1 MNEGFPQPDPDYVKD
16 YEYNRRSGRTDS
28 GPRFSLVQDPQ
39 YKEARKIYVTNPDI
53 QAARK
58 RYMVLPDGDPQE
70 EEARE
75 ALVAAIQQAVEG
87 DKDLF
92 AQVVA
97 QMEEEERYAR

>member
-1 MNEGFPQPDPDYVKD
+1 M
-16 YEYNRRSGRTDS
+16 
-28 GPRFSLVQDPQ
+28 
-39 YKEARKIYVTNPDI
+39 A
-53 QAARK
+53 
-58 RYMVLPDGDPQE
+58 LPHGDPQQ

-97 QMEEEERYAR
+97 QMEEEERLAR